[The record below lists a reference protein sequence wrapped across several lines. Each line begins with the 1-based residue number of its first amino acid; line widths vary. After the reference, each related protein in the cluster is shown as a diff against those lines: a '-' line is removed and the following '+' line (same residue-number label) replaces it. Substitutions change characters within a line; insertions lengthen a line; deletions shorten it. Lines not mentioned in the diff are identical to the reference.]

1 MSLVAPGRLVSAAGP
16 GLREAFRVRHQ
27 GCFRNHPA
35 DAQIGFLG
43 WNTTGDLS
51 MEGWNLA

>member
-1 MSLVAPGRLVSAAGP
+1 VHVLEGGCSLRKQL
-16 GLREAFRVRHQ
+16 RVRHQ

-35 DAQIGFLG
+35 DAQIEFLG
-43 WNTTGDLS
+43 SSTRRGDLS